1 MSNGA
6 LAQLTSYGAQDVYLS
21 GNPQITFFKS
31 VYKRHTN
38 FAMQDVLVSTTSTFL
53 SQTQDTKLTFKVA
66 RNGDLLGKCWFEVFQ
81 NTTGGA
87 ASTFTNWRNNTGH
100 GLIKEITLRIGGQE
114 IDKQDG
120 YYLDIINE
128 LDPDGEEEHLGLN
141 KHTSYAY
148 VNNNHGNTNNCPP
161 LRLFIPL
168 KFWFNLNVGSAL
180 PLVAL
185 QYHEVEF
192 DVVFRKLDELIV
204 SNVVNQL
211 LLQVMRR

>member
-1 MSNGA
+1 M
-6 LAQLTSYGAQDVYLS
+6 V
-21 GNPQITFFKS
+21 I
-31 VYKRHTN
+31 
-38 FAMQDVLVSTTSTFL
+38 
-53 SQTQDTKLTFKVA
+53 
-66 RNGDLLGKCWFEVFQ
+66 
-81 NTTGGA
+81 
-87 ASTFTNWRNNTGH
+87 ASIFTNWRNNTGH

-141 KHTSYAY
+141 KHTSYLY

-204 SNVVNQL
+204 SSS
-211 LLQVMRR
+211 